1 MAEERSCWPCRTAEI
16 TRHTRSIGDLLAWC
30 VLHHRPPSAR
40 RVATSGSSI
49 AVGSSSK
56 PSTTAGHGLKRQPNQ
71 RKSGRSRRK
80 HHNSCQEQSKSHHQE
95 NTYHPSAPIPI
106 ELFGHALSSSVV
118 CLEPSITPTV
128 RPSTYRRDNTSAGRQ
143 KHWHAAVPRRFIP
156 NVQGPPS
163 DADPPANASRTPV
176 KPTLWFEFTLTRFAA
191 RCLRGGRPSFRYR
204 PTLQN
209 HAASGPG
216 PTSRGFP

>member
-1 MAEERSCWPCRTAEI
+1 MRS
-16 TRHTRSIGDLLAWC
+16 SS
-30 VLHHRPPSAR
+30 PPSVSTSRCHIRLQYRCRIVVQTLNNR
-40 RVATSGSSI
+40 RTRPEEATQSTK
-49 AVGSSSK
+49 VRSK
-56 PSTTAGHGLKRQPNQ
+56 PSQTPQQLPGTIQEPP
-71 RKSGRSRRK
+71 SRE
-80 HHNSCQEQSKSHHQE
+80 H
-95 NTYHPSAPIPI
+95 
-106 ELFGHALSSSVV
+106 LSPRRPDLYRTLWTCFILTGV

-128 RPSTYRRDNTSAGRQ
+128 RPSTYRRDNTSAGRR
-143 KHWHAAVPRRFIP
+143 KHWHGAVPRRFIP

-216 PTSRGFP
+216 PTSRDFP